1 MNRIQER
8 RAYRRS
14 NRVLRLWERRFFLD
28 DTPPRRTFNARLPEK
43 TFRGRLSNQLLA
55 ARHRLV
61 ALEIREIREIR
72 EMDELRL
79 AREQSLDTR
88 TVLTERHRATSLS

>member
-1 MNRIQER
+1 M
-8 RAYRRS
+8 
-14 NRVLRLWERRFFLD
+14 LRLWERRFFLD

-61 ALEIREIREIR
+61 ALEIREIRE
-72 EMDELRL
+72 MDELRL

-88 TVLTERHRATSLS
+88 TVLTERHRATSLSA